1 MVKAV
6 RKVAKDADSIVIA
19 TDYDREGEL
28 IGLEALEQIID
39 ANPGAVDGQAG
50 ASGDDPLANRPPIKR
65 ARYSALTKEEIERA
79 FAELDDLSYDLAYAG
94 ATRQDI
100 DLIWGATLT
109 RAVSLATRRFGSN
122 FLSVGRVQSPTLA
135 LIVERELERRA
146 HVPKPYWEVFARF
159 KHPDESFEAH
169 HATDKFWE
177 KAEAE
182 AALAGTKSPGVV
194 KEVASRRNS
203 RKPPTPFN
211 TTAFT
216 TDASSRLGITPSRAM
231 RLAEDLYMD
240 GFISYPRT
248 DNTVYPRSLNTRE
261 LVTSLVRIPEFE
273 SAAFLLEGDLT
284 PTRGQA
290 RRRPTTRR
298 SIPTQ
303 ALHPGALEGP
313 KQRVYELVVRRFL
326 ATFAPPMVT
335 ESTRADIE
343 AGSQTYFVR
352 GSVVVDPGYA
362 AIYTYARSGDEEIP
376 KLEEGQSL
384 ELDGDPWMVDKETQ
398 PPSRISQGRLVEM
411 MEERGL
417 GTKATRADIIQK
429 LYDRGYVFSNPPEPS
444 ETGIAMYKAF
454 HEYVPRMATPEMTA
468 ELEQDMDQIAAG
480 ETSKDE
486 VLRIS
491 REMLHSTTTTSGRS
505 PDADRART
513 SAKQIWAGMDEDKF
527 LGPCKVCEE
536 AGRSHEDGSPNRLR
550 IIELKGGKRMYGC
563 EGWDRDNPES
573 PDSCQV
579 SGPLPGRGYE
589 LWRLE
594 ERCSICG
601 EMPRLT
607 VKGFRGRP
615 WKLCLNDDCPS
626 MVEMRQKREERQRR
640 ARRPRKRRRTGPASG
655 ADNAPAELRRQ
666 RRIGQAADGA
676 APSRRRGRREPSEPG
691 PARAISSFPACSS
704 RSRASTARGRRPR
717 PRCSPRRW
725 VRRRSCFASPVAPTL
740 AERIRELLKD
750 PAIELDPRAE
760 LLLFCA
766 ARAELCATVVR
777 PALEDGRD
785 VVCDRFI
792 DSTVAYQGA
801 ARGLGVRDG
810 RGTERGRDR
819 RLLAAAHRPASD
831 RAGRRPRPAASSG
844 WRRGRRTARTASR
857 ARGSSFQRAVA
868 AAYDELAARHPER
881 IVAIDAEG
889 PPWRESTNA

>member
-1 MVKAV
+1 MRLIVTEKNNSAKKIADILSRGEAKADAAYKVPFYTWTDADGDQMTIGLKGHVMSPAFPDGYSNWQETDLHDLIDAELTKEPTDKNVVKAV
-6 RKVAKDADSIVIA
+6 RKVAKEADSIVIA

-39 ANPGAVDGQAG
+39 ANPGAVDGEPTP
-50 ASGDDPLANRPPIKR
+50 SGDDPLANRPPIKR

-79 FAELDDLSYDLAYAG
+79 FAELDDLSYELAYAG

-261 LVTSLVRIPEFE
+261 LVSSMVRIPEFE

-284 PTRGQA
+284 PTRG
-290 RRRPTTRR
+290 RKETTDHPP
-298 SIPTQ
+298 IYPTQ
-303 ALHPGALEGP
+303 AVHPGAFEGP

-362 AIYTYARSGDEEIP
+362 AIYTYARSSDEEIP

-429 LYDRGYVFSNPPEPS
+429 LYDRGYVFGNPPEPS

-480 ETSKDE
+480 QTSKDE
-486 VLRIS
+486 VLRSS
-491 REMLHSTTTTSGRS
+491 REMLHSTTT
-505 PDADRART
+505 DLEDRREAF
-513 SAKQIWAGMDEDKF
+513 AKQIWAGMDEDKF

-594 ERCSICG
+594 ERCSVCG

-626 MVEMRQKREERQRR
+626 MVEMRQKREERQRAR
-640 ARRPRKRRRTGPASG
+640 AAKEAAKNGAASGSEDTPADSDANGGSAKKPRRRAK
-655 ADNAPAELRRQ
+655 
-666 RRIGQAADGA
+666 
-676 APSRRRGRREPSEPG
+676 PSPG
-691 PARAISSFPACSS
+691 
-704 RSRASTARGRRPR
+704 
-717 PRCSPRRW
+717 
-725 VRRRSCFASPVAPTL
+725 
-740 AERIRELLKD
+740 
-750 PAIELDPRAE
+750 
-760 LLLFCA
+760 
-766 ARAELCATVVR
+766 
-777 PALEDGRD
+777 
-785 VVCDRFI
+785 
-792 DSTVAYQGA
+792 
-801 ARGLGVRDG
+801 
-810 RGTERGRDR
+810 
-819 RLLAAAHRPASD
+819 
-831 RAGRRPRPAASSG
+831 
-844 WRRGRRTARTASR
+844 TARTKR
-857 ARGSSFQRAVA
+857 ARSS
-868 AAYDELAARHPER
+868 AR
-881 IVAIDAEG
+881 
-889 PPWRESTNA
+889 NK